1 MAVLRKEKKGNF
13 TVIDNAIFKD
23 YTLSMKAKGL
33 LCQMLSLPDN
43 WDYSI
48 VGLTRLVSDGESAVR
63 STLKELEDAGYF
75 RREQVRENGKI
86 VRIEYVISE
95 SKKCDF
101 PHVDFPQQGFPQQD
115 FPQQENQGQLKTNE
129 SITDSLKTDISNT
142 HSAKKKKRSKTE
154 DLNSDPSLRPTLE
167 DVESYI
173 REKGLNVDARMFYD
187 YFDASEWIDSK
198 GNPVRNWK
206 QKLITWS
213 KNSGTKHNDGTGDG
227 IRQGVRGTVRKREA
241 SVADG
246 ERRRFKP
253 FDDITALGQ
262 DE

>member
-1 MAVLRKEKKGNF
+1 MAVLKKHKKSNF

-23 YTLSMKAKGL
+23 KELSLKAKGL
-33 LCQMLSLPDN
+33 LCLMLSLPDN
-43 WDYSI
+43 WKWS
-48 VGLTRLVSDGESAVR
+48 VEGLSSLSSDGISAVR
-63 STLKELEDAGYF
+63 SALNELEEATYF
-75 RREQVRENGKI
+75 RRQQIRKDNKI
-86 VRIEYVISE
+86 VGVEYIISE
-95 SKKCDF
+95 TKMC
-101 PHVDFPQQGFPQQD
+101 
-115 FPQQENQGQLKTNE
+115 ENLISENLILGNLISENLISENRTQLNTKESSNHSSNTNV
-129 SITDSLKTDISNT
+129 SNT

-173 REKGLNVDARMFYD
+173 REKGLNVDARMFCD

-213 KNSGTKHNDGTGDG
+213 KNNGNDTRGSNKE
-227 IRQGVRGTVRKREA
+227 RQGVRGTVREGEA
-241 SVADG
+241 SVG
-246 ERRRFKP
+246 NVERRRFKP